1 MTTTRNLPI
10 VDLNTQYQRLKPEIQ
25 EAIQEVLEQG
35 NFINGKQVSDFMQEL
50 AHWTGSAFCIPCA
63 NGTDALQLAYM
74 ALDLKPGDEVL
85 IPAFNYVAAAE
96 AAALLNLVPVFC
108 EVDPETFNLN
118 PESARQMIGPKT
130 RALVAVH
137 LFGQGCDMEPIVD
150 LCKEKGLFLIE
161 DNAQAIGAQAIGGR
175 FDGKFLGTIGHIGTT
190 SFFPSKNLGCMGD
203 GGALFCQDEALAKK
217 IRMLANHGQMVKYQY
232 DFVGINSRLDT
243 LQAAILRVKLRHLD
257 SFIEARRKAAH
268 WYDSQL
274 AGLKGISIPTRSANS
289 SHVFHQYTLKFENGI
304 RREEVRKALA
314 EKGIQTMVY
323 YPKALHLHSVY
334 KSGRV
339 PATGLPISESL
350 CERVLSLPMHTELT
364 EETLNFICQ
373 AVTAS

>member
-1 MTTTRNLPI
+1 LTTTRNLPI

-25 EAIQEVLEQG
+25 AAINEVLEQG
-35 NFINGKQVSDFMQEL
+35 NFINGKQVPDFMQEL
-50 AHWTGSAFCIPCA
+50 AAWSGSAFCIPCA

-96 AAALLNLVPVFC
+96 AAVLLNLVPVFC
-108 EVDPETFNLN
+108 EVDPHTFNLD

-130 RALVAVH
+130 KALVAVH
-137 LFGQGCDMEPIVD
+137 LFGQGCHMDPIVA

-161 DNAQAIGAQAIGGR
+161 DNAQAIGAKAIGGA
-175 FDGKFLGTIGHIGTT
+175 FDGKCLGTIGDIGTT

-203 GGALFCQDEALAKK
+203 GGALFCQDEVLAKK
-217 IRMLANHGQMVKYQY
+217 IKMLANHGQMVKYQY

-243 LQAAILRVKLRHLD
+243 VQAAILRVKLGHLD
-257 SFIEARRKAAH
+257 SFIEARRKAAS
-268 WYDSQL
+268 WYDTHL
-274 AGLKGISIPTRSANS
+274 ASLSGLSVPVRASWS
-289 SHVFHQYTLKFENGI
+289 SHVFHQYTLTFDEAD
-304 RREEVRKALA
+304 RREIVRKALA

-334 KSGRV
+334 RNGRV
-339 PATGLPISESL
+339 PESGLSISEGL
-350 CERVLSLPMHTELT
+350 CDRVLSLPMHTELD
-364 EETLNFICQ
+364 EEMLAYICQ
-373 AVTAS
+373 SIAAS